1 MTKGTSRKRPPE
13 MKRLS
18 GRLREMVVYKNL
30 TRLDSCKR
38 SPPVVAVSDRR
49 WSFTR
54 GSNCKAL
61 TVKILVFWIGGCLW
75 EVVVRGGSTVRQVQT

>member
-1 MTKGTSRKRPPE
+1 MTKGTSRKRPPK

-18 GRLREMVVYKNL
+18 GRLLE
-30 TRLDSCKR
+30 
-38 SPPVVAVSDRR
+38 VVAVADRR

-75 EVVVRGGSTVRQVQT
+75 EVVVRGGSTIRQVQT